1 MDPDAAECEP
11 CLPTVAVTSTE
22 RIVVGDS
29 GNTSDV
35 PGSGSDG
42 SSYGSTGS
50 HRNLLTNQTPGTNR
64 ANKSEATRD
73 STDAVA

>member
-1 MDPDAAECEP
+1 MDPEPAECEP
-11 CLPTVAVTSTE
+11 CLPAVAVTSTE
-22 RIVVGDS
+22 RIAGDVS
-29 GNTSDV
+29 SSSDL

-64 ANKSEATRD
+64 ANKS
-73 STDAVA
+73 DAAGEDGDPVA